1 MNRRLDTLS
10 LAAAA
15 FVAANV
21 LHSLDH
27 LRQGTGDLATE
38 VLAGGTVL
46 SVLAVLTL
54 VLALRRHP
62 RAPLWAAVVGTWS
75 ALGVIASHVA
85 PHWSAFSDSYF
96 EIHADALSW
105 VVMLGRG
112 RGRGVPRVRRLQ
124 GASPARSRF
133 SASTARCAA
142 VRRVSGSSQSVR

>member
-1 MNRRLDTLS
+1 M
-10 LAAAA
+10 
-15 FVAANV
+15 
-21 LHSLDH
+21 
-27 LRQGTGDLATE
+27 
-38 VLAGGTVL
+38 LAGGTVL

-105 VVMLGRG
+105 VVMLAEVAAAAYLGL
-112 RGRGVPRVRRLQ
+112 RRLQ

>member
-10 LAAAA
+10 LAATA

-46 SVLAVLTL
+46 SILAVLTL

-75 ALGVIASHVA
+75 ALGVIASH
-85 PHWSAFSDSYF
+85 
-96 EIHADALSW
+96 ALSW
-105 VVMLGRG
+105 VIMLAEVFAAAYLGFAGFRELRRPAPG
-112 RGRGVPRVRRLQ
+112 SRRRPR
-124 GASPARSRF
+124 AARQ
-133 SASTARCAA
+133 SAA
-142 VRRVSGSSQSVR
+142 

>member
-1 MNRRLDTLS
+1 MKQRKLDTLA

-15 FVAANV
+15 LVAANL
-21 LHSLDH
+21 LHTLDH

-46 SVLAVLTL
+46 SALAILTL

-62 RAPLWAAVVGTWS
+62 RAALWAAVVGAWS

-96 EIHADALSW
+96 EIDADALSW
-105 VVMLGRG
+105 AVMLAEVLAAAYLGLVG
-112 RGRGVPRVRRLQ
+112 FTALRRP
-124 GASPARSRF
+124 APDSRRRSPAASRS
-133 SASTARCAA
+133 AA
-142 VRRVSGSSQSVR
+142 

>member
-1 MNRRLDTLS
+1 MHRRLDTLS

-62 RAPLWAAVVGTWS
+62 RAALWAAVVGSWS

-96 EIHADALSW
+96 AIHADALSW
-105 VVMLGRG
+105 IVMLGEVAAAAYLGLAGFRELG
-112 RGRGVPRVRRLQ
+112 R
-124 GASPARSRF
+124 PARGSRRRPRAAPR
-133 SASTARCAA
+133 SA
-142 VRRVSGSSQSVR
+142 G

>member
-1 MNRRLDTLS
+1 MLRRLDALS

-38 VLAGGTVL
+38 VVAGGTVL
-46 SVLAVLTL
+46 SILAVLTL
-54 VLALRRHP
+54 VLALRHHP

-85 PHWSAFSDSYF
+85 PHWSALSDSYF

-105 VVMLGRG
+105 VVMLAEVFAAAYLGFVGFREL
-112 RGRGVPRVRRLQ
+112 RRPVPGSRRRPR
-124 GASPARSRF
+124 AARR
-133 SASTARCAA
+133 SAA
-142 VRRVSGSSQSVR
+142 